1 VPPVLPAGHSCARAA
16 GARGWVSNRYADTPT
31 TEDADVTTINSMAS
45 PTGRVLVVA
54 PRGDLAVGDC
64 AELRQAL
71 RAPADGVDL
80 LVVDLLDVDDLD
92 EAVVEVLVGTAARC
106 RAAGTRFI
114 VANAGPDPWMALTKA
129 RLAGVLKL
137 HRRGTTPLSELLQL
151 LEL

>member
-1 VPPVLPAGHSCARAA
+1 M
-16 GARGWVSNRYADTPT
+16 SNYDVDSPTSKDTAT
-31 TEDADVTTINSMAS
+31 MTTISSMAS

-54 PRGDLAVGDC
+54 PHGALAVADC
-64 AELRQAL
+64 HDLREAL
-71 RAPADGVDL
+71 RVSSGEPVDL

-92 EAVVEVLVGTAARC
+92 ESIVEVLVGAAARA
-106 RAAGTRFI
+106 RAAGVRFI
-114 VANAGPDPWMALTKA
+114 VANAGIAPWTALTKA